1 MNVESSGD
9 QRRENWDC
17 RNIKRKKKKKEEG
30 KKQKKKIKRGKNNKG
45 KESGRRIG
53 DLE

>member
-1 MNVESSGD
+1 MNVESSED
-9 QRRENWDC
+9 QRRKNWDC
-17 RNIKRKKKKKEEG
+17 RNIKRNKKR
-30 KKQKKKIKRGKNNKG
+30 KIKRGKNNKG

>member
-1 MNVESSGD
+1 MESSGD

-17 RNIKRKKKKKEEG
+17 RNIKRKKKRKKKERN
-30 KKQKKKIKRGKNNKG
+30 KKRKIKRGKNNKG